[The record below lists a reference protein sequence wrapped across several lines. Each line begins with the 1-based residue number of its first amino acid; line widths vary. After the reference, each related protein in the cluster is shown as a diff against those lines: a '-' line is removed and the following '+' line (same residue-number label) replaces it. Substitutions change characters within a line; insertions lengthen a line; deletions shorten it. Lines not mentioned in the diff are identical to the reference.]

1 MFFKKRQRLGSFV
14 VVADAGMLSAEN
26 LLTLDAAGFRFIVGA
41 RQTKAPHYLE
51 PHFHWHGDYF
61 SDGQVIDTITP
72 RHANAKVNNKLVKSE
87 PVWNPEMSKSWR
99 RYGNTVQSEP
109 KETR

>member
-1 MFFKKRQRLGSFV
+1 MRLGS
-14 VVADAGMLSAEN
+14 DSLWERGRLRH
-26 LLTLDAAGFRFIVGA
+26 LTTWNRIFIGTV
-41 RQTKAPHYLE
+41 TI
-51 PHFHWHGDYF
+51 